1 MRRHKP
7 RLDEVVEAESCLHLP
22 GVDSERLAMSE
33 VVDEMFVRSEEM
45 VGRTVFLFFHLFIC
59 SSFTSL
65 RLGSFQLDPWPM
77 ANFVFPSFC
86 IAKCMGEDDGRKCFL
101 TQSCFFHV

>member
-7 RLDEVVEAESCLHLP
+7 RLDEVVAAESCLHLP

-45 VGRTVFLFFHLFIC
+45 VGRTGKQVLCLVQVRHV
-59 SSFTSL
+59 
-65 RLGSFQLDPWPM
+65 RVG
-77 ANFVFPSFC
+77 
-86 IAKCMGEDDGRKCFL
+86 L
-101 TQSCFFHV
+101 TG

>member
-7 RLDEVVEAESCLHLP
+7 RLDEVVKAESCLHLP

-45 VGRTVFLFFHLFIC
+45 VGRTGKQVLCLVQVRHVQV
-59 SSFTSL
+59 
-65 RLGSFQLDPWPM
+65 G
-77 ANFVFPSFC
+77 
-86 IAKCMGEDDGRKCFL
+86 L
-101 TQSCFFHV
+101 TG